1 MIQLFDAFGE
11 SAETFCDYSMRC
23 AYKRPLLPIF
33 FTPGPAFGC
42 GGLECFGPKIRCRRA
57 NNLYPE
63 GKCALDTW
71 LKDAMYGCRLVKR
84 RLLNFVFFF

>member
-33 FTPGPAFGC
+33 LPRAPLLVVAALNVLGQKFDVEGRITFTPKASAHLTP
-42 GGLECFGPKIRCRRA
+42 GLKTLCTA
-57 NNLYPE
+57 VAWSNV
-63 GKCALDTW
+63 AS
-71 LKDAMYGCRLVKR
+71 
-84 RLLNFVFFF
+84 